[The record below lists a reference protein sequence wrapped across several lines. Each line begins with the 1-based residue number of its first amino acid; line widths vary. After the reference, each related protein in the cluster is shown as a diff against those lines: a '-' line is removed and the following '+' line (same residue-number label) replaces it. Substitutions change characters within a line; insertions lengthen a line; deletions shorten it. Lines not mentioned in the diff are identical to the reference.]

1 MVFCFYRVHFSF
13 NHKTFRIF
21 AAYYYYMTEKTK
33 ISKLDILTL
42 YMDLVAETKIRPD
55 DVDGFCE
62 EVQLDTDNFYEYFK
76 SLKKVEKTIFNE
88 LFKNSLEVLN
98 ESEEFV
104 SFDGKNKLLSLYF
117 TFFENLNLNRSYVE
131 VVLKGCKNQLKS
143 YKSFSGLK
151 KSFLQFVDDL
161 ALSESILPIDG
172 LEKFQSNI
180 ISHSAW
186 IQMLLTIKFWLE
198 DSSES
203 FEKTDIFI
211 EKSINTSFEL
221 IENKFLKNVFDLGKF
236 VYKEKFQKNT
246 D

>member
-1 MVFCFYRVHFSF
+1 MAKKKKV
-13 NHKTFRIF
+13 
-21 AAYYYYMTEKTK
+21 
-33 ISKLDILTL
+33 SKLDILTL
-42 YMDLVAETKIRPD
+42 YMDLVSETKNRPD
-55 DVDGFCE
+55 DVDSFCE
-62 EVQLDTDNFYEYFK
+62 EVKLDANNFYEHFK

-88 LFKNSLEVLN
+88 LFKNSLDVLN
-98 ESEEFV
+98 ESEEFL

-117 TFFENLNLNRSYVE
+117 TFFENLNLNRTYVE
-131 VVLKGCKNQLKS
+131 VVLKGCKNQLKT
-143 YKSFSGLK
+143 YKTFSSLK
-151 KSFLQFVDDL
+151 KSFIQFIDGLQL
-161 ALSESILPIDG
+161 TESILPIDG

-180 ISHSAW
+180 ISQSAW
-186 IQMLLTIKFWLE
+186 LQLLITIKFWLE

-203 FEKTDIFI
+203 YEKTDIFI

>member
-1 MVFCFYRVHFSF
+1 MG
-13 NHKTFRIF
+13 K
-21 AAYYYYMTEKTK
+21 KKK

-42 YMDLVAETKIRPD
+42 YMDLVAETKTRPD
-55 DVDGFCE
+55 DVDSFCDAVE
-62 EVQLDTDNFYEYFK
+62 LDTTTFYEHFK

-98 ESEEFV
+98 ESEEFA
-104 SFDGKNKLLSLYF
+104 SFDGKNQLLSLYF
-117 TFFENLNLNRSYVE
+117 TFFENLNLNRTYVE

-143 YKSFSGLK
+143 YKTFAALK
-151 KSFLQFVDDL
+151 KSFIQFIDN
-161 ALSESILPIDG
+161 LSLTESILPIDG

-180 ISHSAW
+180 ISQSAW
-186 IQMLLTIKFWLE
+186 VQLIVTIKFWLE

-236 VYKEKFQKNT
+236 VYKEKFQTKT

>member
-1 MVFCFYRVHFSF
+1 MKKKK
-13 NHKTFRIF
+13 NT
-21 AAYYYYMTEKTK
+21 
-33 ISKLDILTL
+33 SKLDILTL
-42 YMDLVAETKIRPD
+42 YMDLVSKNQYKPKNVEE
-55 DVDGFCE
+55 FCE
-62 EVQLDTDNFYEYFK
+62 NVNLDEDNFYEYFK

-98 ESEEFV
+98 ESEEFL

-117 TFFENLNLNRSYVE
+117 TFFENLTLNRAYVQ
-131 VVLKGCKNQLKS
+131 VVLKGCKKQLKS
-143 YKSFSGLK
+143 YKTLSTLQ
-151 KSFLQFVDDL
+151 KSFIAFVDSL

-172 LEKFQSNI
+172 LEKFQTNL
-180 ISHSAW
+180 ISYSAW
-186 IQMLLTIKFWLE
+186 AQLLITIKFWLE
-198 DSSES
+198 DTSES

-221 IENKFLKNVFDLGKF
+221 IENKFLKNIFDLGKF

>member
-1 MVFCFYRVHFSF
+1 M
-13 NHKTFRIF
+13 K
-21 AAYYYYMTEKTK
+21 EKK
-33 ISKLDILTL
+33 NISRLDILTL
-42 YMDLVAETKIRPD
+42 YMDLVSENLSKPESVED
-55 DVDGFCE
+55 FCE
-62 EVQLDTDNFYEYFK
+62 ATNLDKDNFHEHFK

-98 ESEEFV
+98 ESEEFL

-117 TFFENLNLNRSYVE
+117 TFFENLTLNKEYVQ
-131 VVLKGCKNQLKS
+131 VALKGCKNQLKS
-143 YKSFSGLK
+143 YKTLSSLK
-151 KSFLQFVDDL
+151 KSFLQFVDQL
-161 ALSESILPIDG
+161 ELSESILPIEG

-180 ISHSAW
+180 INQSAW
-186 IQMLLTIKFWLE
+186 IQMLITIKFWLE
-198 DSSES
+198 DTSES

-246 D
+246 N

>member
-1 MVFCFYRVHFSF
+1 MKKKKNS
-13 NHKTFRIF
+13 
-21 AAYYYYMTEKTK
+21 
-33 ISKLDILTL
+33 SKLDILTL
-42 YMDLVAETKIRPD
+42 YMDLVSENKSKPESVTD
-55 DVDGFCE
+55 FCE
-62 EVQLDTDNFYEYFK
+62 EVNLDEANFYEHFK

-88 LFKNSLEVLN
+88 LFKNSLEVLS
-98 ESEEFV
+98 ESEEFL

-117 TFFENLNLNRSYVE
+117 TFFENLTLNRAYVE
-131 VVLKGCKNQLKS
+131 VALKGCKNQLQS
-143 YKSFSGLK
+143 YKTLSSLK
-151 KSFLQFVDDL
+151 KSFISYIDHLE
-161 ALSESILPIDG
+161 LSESILPIDG

-186 IQMLLTIKFWLE
+186 VQMLITIKFWLE
-198 DSSES
+198 DTSES

>member
-1 MVFCFYRVHFSF
+1 M
-13 NHKTFRIF
+13 K
-21 AAYYYYMTEKTK
+21 EKK
-33 ISKLDILTL
+33 NISRLDILTL
-42 YMDLVAETKIRPD
+42 YMDLVSENLSKPESVED
-55 DVDGFCE
+55 FCE
-62 EVQLDTDNFYEYFK
+62 ATNLDKDNFHEHFK

-98 ESEEFV
+98 ESEEFL

-117 TFFENLNLNRSYVE
+117 TFFENLTLNKEYVQ
-131 VVLKGCKNQLKS
+131 VALKGCKNQLKS
-143 YKSFSGLK
+143 FKTLSSLK
-151 KSFLQFVDDL
+151 KSFLQFVDQL
-161 ALSESILPIDG
+161 ELSESILPIEG

-180 ISHSAW
+180 INQSAW
-186 IQMLLTIKFWLE
+186 IQMLVTIKFWLE
-198 DSSES
+198 DTSES

-246 D
+246 N

>member
-1 MVFCFYRVHFSF
+1 MKKKK
-13 NHKTFRIF
+13 NT
-21 AAYYYYMTEKTK
+21 
-33 ISKLDILTL
+33 SKLDILTL
-42 YMDLVAETKIRPD
+42 YMDLVAENQSKPTSVAD
-55 DVDGFCE
+55 FCE
-62 EVQLDTDNFYEYFK
+62 QVNLDEDNFHEHFK

-117 TFFENLNLNRSYVE
+117 TFFENLTLNREYVE

-143 YKSFSGLK
+143 YKTLSSLK
-151 KSFLQFVDDL
+151 KSFLQFVNSL

-172 LEKFQSNI
+172 LEKFQTNL
-180 ISHSAW
+180 ISHSVW
-186 IQMLLTIKFWLE
+186 VQMLVTIKFWLE
-198 DSSES
+198 DTSES

-221 IENKFLKNVFDLGKF
+221 IENKFLKNAFDLGKF